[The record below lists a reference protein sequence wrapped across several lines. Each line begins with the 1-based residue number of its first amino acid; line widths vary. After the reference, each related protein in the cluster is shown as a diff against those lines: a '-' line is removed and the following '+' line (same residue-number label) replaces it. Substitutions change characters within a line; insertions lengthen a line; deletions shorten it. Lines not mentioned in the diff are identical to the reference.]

1 MTTLNEQFK
10 EMMTEYKIY
19 RGSQEEFNN
28 DDLNII
34 GMITAK
40 ARQGFSKIDLKS
52 INKLGGEVVN
62 YGQWISRHRERLI
75 AQGIEISETEPKLTD
90 WGVYFITLSWGK

>member
-19 RGSQEEFNN
+19 KGSQEEFDN

-34 GMITAK
+34 SMMTAK
-40 ARQGFSKIDLKS
+40 AKKGFSKAELKS
-52 INKLGGEVVN
+52 INKFGGEVVN
-62 YGQWISRHRERLI
+62 YGQWIRRHRERLI